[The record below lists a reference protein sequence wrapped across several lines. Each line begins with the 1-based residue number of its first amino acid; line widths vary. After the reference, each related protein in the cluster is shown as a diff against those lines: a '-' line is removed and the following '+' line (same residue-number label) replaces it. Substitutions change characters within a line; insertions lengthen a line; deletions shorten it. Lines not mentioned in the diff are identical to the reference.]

1 MYGRGLAPAALGPAA
16 GSGGHLRRI
25 LGVYGHTPAAR
36 PVPEFGGCAPEF
48 VNFLGSFSTPLSGE
62 NCSPSFYS
70 DRRVSS
76 HRALID
82 STSRYSE

>member
-36 PVPEFGGCAPEF
+36 PGVWGLRPGVRKFSRGGALKGVNGRNGYVTVAP
-48 VNFLGSFSTPLSGE
+48 
-62 NCSPSFYS
+62 
-70 DRRVSS
+70 
-76 HRALID
+76 RALAAL
-82 STSRYSE
+82 RAAC